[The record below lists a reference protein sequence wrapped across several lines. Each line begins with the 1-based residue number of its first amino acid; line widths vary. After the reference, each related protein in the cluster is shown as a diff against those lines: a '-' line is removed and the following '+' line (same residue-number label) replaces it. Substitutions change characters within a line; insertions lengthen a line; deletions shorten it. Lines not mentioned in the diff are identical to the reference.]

1 MKIAYL
7 SLLQNPPTTVMF
19 LEMQQRALFDG
30 GGSFNEMKGNSTTKS
45 DHYFLQFRKVS

>member
-19 LEMQQRALFDG
+19 LEMQQRALLDG